1 MLNSQ
6 LNIVLIEPE
15 IPQNTGN
22 VGRTCVGLG
31 AKLHLV
37 GRLGFSLDSSQ
48 LKRAGLDYWPKL
60 DLTLHRNWEEFSKA
74 LPPQADLCFFSTH
87 GTLSLYDKKFKQPTY
102 LIFGSESH
110 GFPKNFY
117 HEFSDQLIRIPI
129 GGDIRSL
136 NLATAAGVAVFEAVR
151 QFSMVST
158 NV

>member
-1 MLNSQ
+1 MLNSP

-31 AKLHLV
+31 AALHLV
-37 GRLGFSLDSSQ
+37 GKLGFSLDSTQ

-60 DLTLHRNWEEFSKA
+60 NLTLHANWDEFLKTV
-74 LPPQADLCFFSTH
+74 PTEADLSFFSTH
-87 GTLSLYDKKFKQPTY
+87 GTQTLWEKKFKQPVY

-117 HEFSDQLIRIPI
+117 TEFSGQLIRIPI

-136 NLATAAGVAVFEAVR
+136 NLATAAGVAIFEAMR
-151 QFSMVST
+151 QFSAEAIQR
-158 NV
+158 